1 MLPISLR
8 NTFLFKYFDQL
19 ETVIIANVKLE
30 KATNSKFSLP
40 RTGLRDGSE
49 CITKPCGRSD
59 CINKFAWPG
68 TTEFTIGRNW
78 FDI

>member
-1 MLPISLR
+1 ML
-8 NTFLFKYFDQL
+8 QL
-19 ETVIIANVKLE
+19 D

-59 CINKFAWPG
+59 CINKFAWQG